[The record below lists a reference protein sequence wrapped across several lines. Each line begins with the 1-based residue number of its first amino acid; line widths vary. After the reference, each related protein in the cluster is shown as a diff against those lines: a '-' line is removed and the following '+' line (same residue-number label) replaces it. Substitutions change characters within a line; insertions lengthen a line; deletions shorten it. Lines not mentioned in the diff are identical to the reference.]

1 MILQALPTRLT
12 WSTQRRALCSE
23 SCPGLPTAH
32 CCSWQPD
39 HACALYSKHC
49 QQGLLGVHKG
59 EPSVDKVAQVCQQ
72 LIVALGSQI
81 MRVHYIPSTVN
92 KAYLVYTKESP
103 LLIKLPRF
111 ANSSLLFLAARSLHL
126 KSVSDCSGL
135 FASR

>member
-1 MILQALPTRLT
+1 MTQKAMHTHDT
-12 WSTQRRALCSE
+12 SSTA
-23 SCPGLPTAH
+23 
-32 CCSWQPD
+32 
-39 HACALYSKHC
+39 
-49 QQGLLGVHKG
+49 
-59 EPSVDKVAQVCQQ
+59 
-72 LIVALGSQI
+72 
-81 MRVHYIPSTVN
+81 N